1 MSVPTDPVPTNPV
14 PSDPVPLWVPPKE
27 VELVSSIEEF
37 YEYASTIP
45 TMWTALALI
54 EKMMQNIHHMR
65 LVVPRHSPPELSKI
79 LENVEGFSMGVLG
92 LLEKSYNTRKELNRD
107 AEAHLQKFYDMIKQK
122 IIAIEAI
129 TGELYIDGIR
139 VHISHQD
146 ASTNLLHLLY
156 EVQHKI
162 YVLIKEHKSTD
173 ETVEPFIWPQFDDRI
188 IRQKIVE
195 CLQTA

>member
-1 MSVPTDPVPTNPV
+1 MPVSSDPATSVTLNPV
-14 PSDPVPLWVPPKE
+14 TSWVPPTE
-27 VELVSSIEEF
+27 VDLVRLFVEL

-45 TMWTALALI
+45 TMMTALALI
-54 EKMMQNIHHMR
+54 EKMMQDMHQLRIA
-65 LVVPRHSPPELSKI
+65 VPIHSPPELSKI

>member
-79 LENVEGFSMGVLG
+79 LENVEDSSVGVLR
-92 LLEKSYNTRKELNRD
+92 LLERSYNTRQELNRD
-107 AEAHLQKFYDMIKQK
+107 AEAHLRKFYDMIKQK
-122 IIAIEAI
+122 IIDIEAI
-129 TGELYIDGIR
+129 TCRLCIDGIT

-146 ASTNLLHLLY
+146 ASKNLLQLLY
-156 EVQHKI
+156 EVQCKN
-162 YVLIKEHKSTD
+162 YALIKEHKNTD
-173 ETVEPFIWPQFDDRI
+173 ETDEPFIWPQFDKHI
-188 IRQKIVE
+188 IRQKIAE
-195 CLQTA
+195 CLKPA